1 MSEPP
6 ALPDRPMKYI
16 VFETPRGEA
25 PVLFPH
31 DFTHSWVAGEL
42 RPMRPVSAGFLE
54 MTAAGEIRCFG
65 HSSSLNLASRGE
77 ADTAL
82 VRRHLN
88 GGGAVPE

>member
-42 RPMRPVSAGFLE
+42 RPMRPISAGFLE
-54 MTAAGEIRCFG
+54 MTAAGEIRCAG
-65 HSSSLNLASRGE
+65 AGADDHRSL
-77 ADTAL
+77 
-82 VRRHLN
+82 VPRRRSYR
-88 GGGAVPE
+88 

>member
-1 MSEPP
+1 MPDF
-6 ALPDRPMKYI
+6 ADRPMKYI
-16 VFETPRGEA
+16 VFAASGGAEA

-31 DFTHSWVAGEL
+31 SFTHSWVAGEL
-42 RPMRPVSAGFLE
+42 RPMRPISAGFLE

-82 VRRHLN
+82 VRRHLS
-88 GGGAVPE
+88 GGGGPE